1 MKDSKSLRVAGAV
14 AAFAALGSI
23 FLGGTASAEESARG
37 AAATIDIK
45 GNNHPRFEGPET
57 VDAGQQLEIVNNTDP
72 DRIGPHSFSLFE
84 RSELPRGRDEMKR
97 CGQIKG
103 LCKRVANDHGVFPP
117 NDFEV
122 DNPVVDNGSAGWD
135 TSYDRGVSGDSWL
148 TLVEDETH
156 SRAVT
161 AGPGNLRYL
170 CIVHPD
176 MQGKIKVLP
185 VR

>member
-1 MKDSKSLRVAGAV
+1 MKDSKTLRLAGAV
-14 AAFAALGSI
+14 AALAALGSI
-23 FLGGTASAEESARG
+23 LLGGTASAEESARG
-37 AAATIDIK
+37 LDAEIAIK
-45 GNNHPRFEGPET
+45 GNNHPRFDGPET
-57 VDAGQQLEIVNNTDP
+57 VEVGQQLEIVNKTDP

-148 TLVEDETH
+148 TQVEDETH

-161 AGPGNLRYL
+161 AAPGNLRYL